1 MKSQID
7 LIIHSK
13 FVIPVIPENMVLQD
27 YSLAIDKGRIVAI
40 GPTKEIQSNWH
51 PKEEEFLQNHLLLPG
66 FINCDAQITQN
77 LLKILQINE
86 SVAPEHGSIKNIQDS
101 ILDEN
106 FVFDACVVGIHELV
120 RKGITCFG
128 HNVIFPEAMI
138 SAAKSIGI
146 KLQVGLVLQNKKS
159 NYAKEFGDY
168 LRLGLSIRD
177 KYKDLSTLK
186 FAFSIDQND
195 LVKSEQLSITTKYAN
210 ELEMPINIVFHNN
223 ADVKFVVDSLES
235 AGVLNEQTQLSG
247 IESITDDLCCTLKR
261 YNCKVLHTPLTTRY
275 PDEYF
280 KTLFQ
285 LEGNNPN
292 FSFATANTNK
302 FSTLDVFELMKVTG
316 ILARIN
322 LSPDSNLLAHQL
334 IRMATINGAR
344 TFGWESQIGS
354 LEQGKDADIIAINLD
369 QMPRFSLDQLPE
381 RIFFSEIEKKI
392 SHSWSKGENLMRDQ
406 SVNRIPVSTVN
417 TIVERWLNNK
427 E

>member
-40 GPTKEIQSNWH
+40 GPTKELQSNWH
-51 PKEEEFLQNHLLLPG
+51 PKEEEFLQNHLVLPG
-66 FINCDAQITQN
+66 FVNCDAQITQN

-86 SVAPEHGSIKNIQDS
+86 SLAPEHGSIKNIQDS
-101 ILDEN
+101 MLDEN
-106 FVFDACVVGIHELV
+106 FVSDACVIGIHELI

-138 SAAKSIGI
+138 STAKSIGI

-177 KYKDLSTLK
+177 KYKDLPSLK

-195 LVKSEQLSITTKYAN
+195 SVKSEQLSITAKYAN
-210 ELEMPINIVFHNN
+210 ELEMPIHIVFHNN
-223 ADVKFVVDSLES
+223 ADVKFVLESLES
-235 AGVLNEQTQLSG
+235 AGALNEQTQLSG
-247 IESITDDLCCTLKR
+247 IQSIADDFCCTLKR
-261 YNCKVLHTPLTTRY
+261 YNCKVLHTPLTTHY

-280 KTLFQ
+280 RTLFK
-285 LEGNNPN
+285 LEENNPN
-292 FSFATANTNK
+292 FSFATANPNK

-322 LSPDSNLLAHQL
+322 LYPDSNLLAHQL

-369 QMPRFSLDQLPE
+369 QMLEFSLDQLPE
-381 RIFFSEIEKKI
+381 RIILSEKEKKI

-406 SVNRIPVSTVN
+406 SVNKISVSTVN
-417 TIVERWLNNK
+417 TIVERWLTSK
-427 E
+427 K

>member
-40 GPTKEIQSNWH
+40 GPTKELQSNWH
-51 PKEEEFLQNHLLLPG
+51 PKEEEFLQNHLVLPG
-66 FINCDAQITQN
+66 FVNCDAQITQN

-86 SVAPEHGSIKNIQDS
+86 SLAPEHGSIKNIQDS
-101 ILDEN
+101 MLDEN
-106 FVFDACVVGIHELV
+106 FVSDACVIGIHELI

-138 SAAKSIGI
+138 STAKSIGI

-177 KYKDLSTLK
+177 KYKDLPSLK

-195 LVKSEQLSITTKYAN
+195 SVKSEQLSITAKYAN
-210 ELEMPINIVFHNN
+210 ELEMPIHIVFHNN
-223 ADVKFVVDSLES
+223 ADVKFVLESLES
-235 AGVLNEQTQLSG
+235 AGALNEQTQLSG
-247 IESITDDLCCTLKR
+247 IQSIADDFCCTLKR
-261 YNCKVLHTPLTTRY
+261 YNCKVLHTPLTTHY

-280 KTLFQ
+280 RTLFK
-285 LEGNNPN
+285 LEENNPN
-292 FSFATANTNK
+292 FSFATANPNK

-322 LSPDSNLLAHQL
+322 LYPDSNLLAHQL

-369 QMPRFSLDQLPE
+369 QMLEFSLDQLPE
-381 RIFFSEIEKKI
+381 RIIFSEKEKKI

-406 SVNRIPVSTVN
+406 SVNKISVSTVN
-417 TIVERWLNNK
+417 TIVERWLTSK
-427 E
+427 K

>member
-51 PKEEEFLQNHLLLPG
+51 PKEEEFLQNHLVLPG
-66 FINCDAQITQN
+66 FVNCDAQITQN

-86 SVAPEHGSIKNIQDS
+86 SLAPEHGSIKNIQDS
-101 ILDEN
+101 MLDEN
-106 FVFDACVVGIHELV
+106 FVSDACVVGIHELI

-138 SAAKSIGI
+138 STAKSIGI

-177 KYKDLSTLK
+177 KYKDLPSLK

-195 LVKSEQLSITTKYAN
+195 SVKSEQLSITAKYAN
-210 ELEMPINIVFHNN
+210 ELEMPIHIVFHNN
-223 ADVKFVVDSLES
+223 ADVKFVLESLES
-235 AGVLNEQTQLSG
+235 AGALNEQTQLSG
-247 IESITDDLCCTLKR
+247 IQSIADDFCCTLKR
-261 YNCKVLHTPLTTRY
+261 YNCKVLHTPLTTHY

-280 KTLFQ
+280 RTLFK
-285 LEGNNPN
+285 LEENNPN
-292 FSFATANTNK
+292 FSFATANPNK

-322 LSPDSNLLAHQL
+322 LYPDSNLLAHQL

-369 QMPRFSLDQLPE
+369 QMLGLSLDQLPE
-381 RIFFSEIEKKI
+381 RIIFSEIEKKI